1 MQKLE
6 ATRSRVLLS
15 EATAMIATF
24 EECRVESG
32 AAVWLN
38 RIQAEYRAMPGLSLT
53 QSQMQRLWG
62 LEAHTCETLIDAL
75 LAARVLRRTANDCFI
90 AYNA

>member
-24 EECRVESG
+24 EHS
-32 AAVWLN
+32 
-38 RIQAEYRAMPGLSLT
+38 
-53 QSQMQRLWG
+53 
-62 LEAHTCETLIDAL
+62 L
-75 LAARVLRRTANDCFI
+75 LAARILRRTANDCFI
-90 AYNA
+90 AYDA